1 MNKHYLSPLFSPR
14 SVAVIGASDRVDSV
28 GWVVFK
34 NMLEGGYQ
42 GKLYPVNPNH
52 AEIQGQRAY
61 ADIKQIGE
69 PIDLAVIVTKAAAVP
84 DIIEL
89 CGKQGTRVALVLS
102 AGFSEIGSQG
112 AALERAVVENAKR
125 YGMPGYSVP
134 CSGFECHFQQRGCN
148 CRKPGLDF
156 SIWGFLHGDSGLGAT
171 E

>member
-69 PIDLAVIVTKAAAVP
+69 PIDLVVIVIKVATVL

-89 CGKQGTRVALVLS
+89 CGKQGT
-102 AGFSEIGSQG
+102 
-112 AALERAVVENAKR
+112 
-125 YGMPGYSVP
+125 
-134 CSGFECHFQQRGCN
+134 
-148 CRKPGLDF
+148 
-156 SIWGFLHGDSGLGAT
+156 
-171 E
+171 